1 MPPLA
6 ALSRESFASLL
17 CQPSRWGLP
26 LELGQSAH
34 KINAPA
40 IVADIASGAQEQ
52 ASGLERVNGAINQ
65 MDQSTQ
71 SYAAMASQ
79 TSAATRRLN
88 EASGDLAEHIAQ
100 FRLDRS
106 DDDYAEAA

>member
-1 MPPLA
+1 
-6 ALSRESFASLL
+6 
-17 CQPSRWGLP
+17 
-26 LELGQSAH
+26 
-34 KINAPA
+34 
-40 IVADIASGAQEQ
+40 
-52 ASGLERVNGAINQ
+52 
-65 MDQSTQ
+65 
-71 SYAAMASQ
+71 MASQ